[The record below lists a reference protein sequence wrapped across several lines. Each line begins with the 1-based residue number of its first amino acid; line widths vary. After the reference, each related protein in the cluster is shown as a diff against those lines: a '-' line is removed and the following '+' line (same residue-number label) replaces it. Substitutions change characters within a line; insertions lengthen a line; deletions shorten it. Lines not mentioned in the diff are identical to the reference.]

1 MHLEVASSLE
11 SDTFILALRR
21 FIARRGPMRE
31 MRSDNGTNFVGA
43 ERELREAVQEMKH
56 DQIRKKMQKESI
68 DWIFNPPTASHIGG
82 SWERQIRKTRKILA
96 GLVRENGDRLD
107 EETFRTLLREVEAV
121 INSRPY
127 PVTQRTW
134 KH

>member
-107 EETFRTLLREVEAV
+107 EETFRALLREVEAV